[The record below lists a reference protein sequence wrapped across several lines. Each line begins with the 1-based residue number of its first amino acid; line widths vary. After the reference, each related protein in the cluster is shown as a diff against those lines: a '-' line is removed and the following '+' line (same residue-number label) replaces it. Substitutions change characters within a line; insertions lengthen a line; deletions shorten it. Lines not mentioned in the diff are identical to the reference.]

1 VTINCLYILPSIA
14 HLLNAVHSSPPPIPA
29 GLAGVLQESSGLCR
43 IASQSLNIGS
53 HSCQAWQ
60 SSAELGR
67 TWCQAWQDLAE
78 LGRIYF
84 KLEYIMKK
92 PPATIYLYTNIHFF
106 SFHCCICRINPHPTP
121 LLYLHEVQHHF
132 LVLLPSLSIN
142 FLFRV
147 CTCLFGPFIP

>member
-14 HLLNAVHSSPPPIPA
+14 HLLNAVLSSPPPIPA
-29 GLAGVLQESSGLCR
+29 GLCR

-53 HSCQAWQ
+53 HS
-60 SSAELGR
+60 
-67 TWCQAWQDLAE
+67 CQAWQDLAE

-147 CTCLFGPFIP
+147 CTCLFGPFFP